1 MTGKI
6 GRKKVLKFRDF
17 PTCLRGEVFFVENGY
32 DEKLNLSIIN
42 HLVDI
47 NSLFISKSIHF
58 NYFPF
63 LGPHIR
69 KTALYSYPAM
79 NEEDLGFSVPSDL
92 LLSQLVEEKNKEK
105 LHPSI
110 LQLDHE
116 EDGIYYVN
124 SYSLTIEEDEDFMP
138 LMQAAYDKLPDCKV
152 MFSSVDE
159 FPYNIFDPTPIPA
172 DETFSYDI
180 RQKMK
185 EVYRQVQDLRLGGV
199 SDWVLKQYLFPPKNL
214 SRMVITENY
223 DIILPDYHDM
233 TIKMEPLVKA
243 VYILFLRHEEGILFK
258 CLSDYREEL
267 YDIYVDIRKKSNNN
281 GAHLSE
287 EKIRQ
292 SIEALTNPLSNS
304 INEKCARI
312 RQAFTLQFDESLAES
327 YFIDGNR
334 GEPKKIPLD
343 RKLVEWK
350 CDFS

>member
-17 PTCLRGEVFFVENGY
+17 PTRLRGEVFFVENGY

-47 NSLFISKSIHF
+47 NNLFISKSIHF

-79 NEEDLGFSVPSDL
+79 NKEDLSFSVPSDL
-92 LLSQLVEEKNKEK
+92 LLSQLVEEKNKEI

-124 SYSLTIEEDEDFMP
+124 SYSLTIEKDEDFMP
-138 LMQAAYDKLPDCKV
+138 LMQAAYDKLPDCQV

-159 FPYNIFDPTPIPA
+159 FPYSIFDPTPIPA
-172 DETFSYDI
+172 DETFNYDI

-199 SDWVLKQYLFPPKNL
+199 SDWVLKQYLFPPKKL

-287 EKIRQ
+287 EKICQ

-334 GEPKKIPLD
+334 GDPKKIPLD
-343 RKLVEWK
+343 RKLVVWK
-350 CDFS
+350 

>member
-47 NSLFISKSIHF
+47 NNLFISKSIHF

-79 NEEDLGFSVPSDL
+79 NKEDLSFSVPSDL

-281 GAHLSE
+281 GAHLSD

-312 RQAFTLQFDESLAES
+312 RQAFTLQFDESLAGS

>member
-1 MTGKI
+1 
-6 GRKKVLKFRDF
+6 
-17 PTCLRGEVFFVENGY
+17 
-32 DEKLNLSIIN
+32 
-42 HLVDI
+42 
-47 NSLFISKSIHF
+47 
-58 NYFPF
+58 
-63 LGPHIR
+63 
-69 KTALYSYPAM
+69 
-79 NEEDLGFSVPSDL
+79 
-92 LLSQLVEEKNKEK
+92 
-105 LHPSI
+105 
-110 LQLDHE
+110 
-116 EDGIYYVN
+116 
-124 SYSLTIEEDEDFMP
+124 MP

-152 MFSSVDE
+152 MFSSVDD
-159 FPYNIFDPTPIPA
+159 FPYSIFNPTPIPA
-172 DETFSYDI
+172 DETFNYDI

-243 VYILFLRHEEGILFK
+243 VYILFCVMRRESFSNVCRIIGK
-258 CLSDYREEL
+258 SYMLSMWIFARNRTTMGL
-267 YDIYVDIRKKSNNN
+267 IF
-281 GAHLSE
+281 LE

-312 RQAFTLQFDESLAES
+312 RQAFTLQFDESLAGS

-343 RKLVEWK
+343 RKLCGVEVNFLRYSSCITNNLLWQPK
-350 CDFS
+350 RSVRGLGCHA